1 MRILF
6 GVQGTGN
13 GHISRSRELV
23 RKLKEDGH
31 EVTVIISGRKEE
43 ELKEI
48 SVFEPYRVMKG
59 LTLVTYKGRMN
70 YIETMFQLDL
80 ARLMSDVLTLDTS
93 GIDLIITDF
102 EPITSMAAR
111 IRNIPSVGFGHQYAF
126 RYDIPLSKGS
136 IFEKYTLLNFAPAL
150 YNAGLHWDHFN
161 QPIFPPVIPAT
172 LYAQRAMEPVPGKIL
187 VYLPFE
193 EVEDVAALV
202 SMFTGY
208 EFFIYGKVR
217 EDLDDGHLHYRGYSR
232 DGFLRDL
239 MESNGV
245 VCNAGF
251 ELPGEAL
258 HLGKKLL
265 LRPLD
270 GQIEQESNALA
281 MEELSYGM
289 AMHSLD
295 SRILGSWLELPC
307 REPMNYSRT
316 VDYIAEWIGSGDWEG
331 LSRYT
336 EAAWKATFR
345 GKDHEFQG
353 PCNAKQEL
361 SPL

>member
-31 EVTVIISGRKEE
+31 DVDVIISGRKEE

-48 SVFEPYRVMKG
+48 EIFAPYRVMKG
-59 LTLVTYKGRMN
+59 MTLVTYKGKLN

-80 ARLMSDVLTLDTS
+80 VRLMSDILMLDTS

-102 EPITSMAAR
+102 DPITSTVAK
-111 IRNIPSVGFGHQYAF
+111 IRNIPSLGFGHQYAF
-126 RYDIPLSKGS
+126 RYAVPFAKGNM
-136 IFEKYTLLNFAPAL
+136 FEKYTLLNFASAR
-150 YNAGLHWDHFN
+150 YNAGLHWSHFN
-161 QPIFPPVIPAT
+161 QPIFPPVIPVS
-172 LYAQRAMEPVPGKIL
+172 LYAESARAVNSRKIL

-193 EVEDVAALV
+193 EVDDVTR
-202 SMFTGY
+202 FITPFDGY
-208 EFFIYGKVR
+208 EFFIYGKVTENR
-217 EDLDDGHLHYRGYSR
+217 DEGHLHFRGYSR
-232 DGFLRDL
+232 EGFLNDL
-239 MESNGV
+239 LECSGV

-265 LRPLD
+265 IRPLD

-281 MEELSYGM
+281 LEQLGYGM
-289 AMHSLD
+289 AMHTLNVPLLAD
-295 SRILGSWLELPC
+295 WLQKPG
-307 REPMNYSRT
+307 REPLRYAKT
-316 VDYIAEWIGSGDWEG
+316 VDYIAEWIGSGHWEK
-331 LSRYT
+331 LSKYC
-336 EAAWKATFR
+336 EAAW
-345 GKDHEFQG
+345 HEKF
-353 PCNAKQEL
+353 
-361 SPL
+361 